1 MKYQRVDSFTSLFL
15 NILCQFYIQLTHVQ
29 ITAPKDITIL
39 MSAIRSEPEP
49 HPSDGGKLVYQFEQK
64 FPVCTYL
71 IAIVGGDLVSRY
83 M

>member
-1 MKYQRVDSFTSLFL
+1 MS
-15 NILCQFYIQLTHVQ
+15 IFYIQLTQVQ

-49 HPSDGGKLVYQFEQK
+49 HQSDGGKLVYQFEQK